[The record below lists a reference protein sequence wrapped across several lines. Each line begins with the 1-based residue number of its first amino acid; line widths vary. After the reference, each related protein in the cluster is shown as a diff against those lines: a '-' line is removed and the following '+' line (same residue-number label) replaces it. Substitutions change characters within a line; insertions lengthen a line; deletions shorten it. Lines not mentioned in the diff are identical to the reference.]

1 MTGKKLWALLP
12 MLLVLGLQPIDTA
25 QAQKKKTEDV
35 AAAASKTGRVDPKE
49 ARTSGKKTQDILVAA
64 YELSYDEDYDG
75 ALAKIAELEAQP
87 KINNYER
94 AKALQMRSQIAA
106 DRDQMREAASY
117 LEQAVALDIL
127 PNVEH
132 FQAMLIIS
140 QIYAQEEQ
148 YELSNHWFQR
158 WEADANVVTGNHWAM
173 LAQNYYYMDDFEKA
187 VEIIDKAF
195 ATGEEPLPAWSQL
208 KANSLYELER
218 YEDAASFAR
227 EQKMRF
233 VDDPAL
239 RGQFLGMEA
248 GAYVEADNYP
258 QALAVLEDAKGK
270 GWLDKDVQWRQL
282 YQLYFE
288 SEQYAKAGA
297 ALEEAMGNGMLP
309 RDARTLSDLGDA
321 LYLQEKLADAL
332 AAFGQAA
339 ALSADDG
346 HADLQRGHILLD
358 QEKDGEAES
367 AIRTAL
373 DKGKLRQEGNAWYLL
388 CLAQYNQNKTSV
400 AAESC
405 RKGLA
410 FDESRQNAQQLLK
423 MMGRS

>member
-1 MTGKKLWALLP
+1 MLLVIGLLP
-12 MLLVLGLQPIDTA
+12 MDAA

-49 ARTSGKKTQDILVAA
+49 ARTSSKKTSDLLVEAF
-64 YELSYDEDYDG
+64 ELSYAEDYDG
-75 ALAKIAELEAQP
+75 ALAKIAELEVQP
-87 KINNYER
+87 KINSYER

-117 LEQAVALDIL
+117 LEQAVELDIL

-132 FQAMLIIS
+132 FQAMMIIS
-140 QIYAQEEQ
+140 QIYAQEEN
-148 YELSNHWFQR
+148 YETSNYWFNR
-158 WEADANVVTGNHWAM
+158 WEADANVVTGSHWAM

-187 VEIIDKAF
+187 VEIMDKAF

-218 YEDAASFAR
+218 FEDAASFAR
-227 EQKMRF
+227 EQKLRF
-233 VDDPAL
+233 VDDPKL

-258 QALAVLEDAKGK
+258 QALAVLEDAKSK
-270 GWLDKDVQWRQL
+270 GWLDRDVQWRQL

-309 RDARTLSDLGDA
+309 KDARTYSDLGDA
-321 LYLQEKLADAL
+321 LYLQDKATEAMN
-332 AAFGQAA
+332 AFTQAA
-339 ALSADDG
+339 ALSDEG

-358 QEKDGEAES
+358 QEKDGEAEI

-388 CLAQYNQNKTSV
+388 CLAQYNQNKTSA

-405 RKGLA
+405 RKGLT
-410 FDESRQNAQQLLK
+410 FDESRANSQQLLK